1 MFQDGPTAA
10 KNLNSIGFVIGGSAI
25 AMARSRK
32 MSSALGTCR
41 AHFLFSQEIARAAD
55 VKEKTAEAAE
65 MGAAARPPCRGG
77 GVLRRADSAEDR
89 LNREGYP

>member
-1 MFQDGPTAA
+1 MPGALSFFAGNRT
-10 KNLNSIGFVIGGSAI
+10 S
-25 AMARSRK
+25 SRRQ
-32 MSSALGTCR
+32 G
-41 AHFLFSQEIARAAD
+41 E
-55 VKEKTAEAAE
+55 TAEAAE